1 MASARFGK
9 VVRDARTA
17 ARKSLKEVADQLG
30 FTVAYLSDIE
40 RGNRNPPAEEV
51 IRVWAR
57 LVGEDVERLLF
68 LAQIERRTVELSVD
82 RQRVDAPKNQVAV
95 ALARSWD
102 ELDDEEYQRI
112 LDIVQ
117 KRRHAVRPEE

>member
-40 RGNRNPPAEEV
+40 RGNRNPPAEGV